1 MSVKKTKTQPAVVV
15 MRQQPP
21 DLRAEL
27 RKYIAQLAREKK
39 RNLAAAKSDRRAGA
53 LILRRGGNN
62 AAVLDEML
70 CAEFGEGRADALHEV
85 ALELQRLVKEP

>member
-15 MRQQPP
+15 VRQQPP

-39 RNLAAAKSDRRAGA
+39 RNLAAAKSDRHAGA
-53 LILRRGGNN
+53 LALRRGRTS
-62 AAVLDEML
+62 AAVDEML

-85 ALELQRLVKEP
+85 ALDLKRLLKEP

>member
-1 MSVKKTKTQPAVVV
+1 MSVKKTKSQPAVAVV
-15 MRQQPP
+15 RPP
-21 DLRAEL
+21 DLKAEL
-27 RKYIAQLAREKK
+27 RRYVKQLKGEKK

-85 ALELQRLVKEP
+85 ALDLQRLLKEP